1 MHYGLCENG
10 EWVSEKGNLCN
21 FLHNIIVLRVQ
32 LVTQQTLQ
40 QRNKEI
46 FLRENLVV
54 ADYQQCC
61 GKSCMN
67 LLPILSH
74 LYRLCCSLQS
84 KSTLLIDQFP
94 RALLK
99 KWKFFAPAQV
109 VVRFCC
115 FWSIWTNG
123 YCSSWTY

>member
-1 MHYGLCENG
+1 M
-10 EWVSEKGNLCN
+10 
-21 FLHNIIVLRVQ
+21 Q
-32 LVTQQTLQ
+32 LLAQHCCFTCSTCYATDIAT
-40 QRNKEI
+40 RNKEI
-46 FLRENLVV
+46 LLRDNLVV

-61 GKSCMN
+61 GKRCMN

-109 VVRFCC
+109 VVRFCR
-115 FWSIWTNG
+115 FGPYGPMHIVLPG
-123 YCSSWTY
+123 PIKFPFKP